1 MLREPGRLLRK
12 AREHGPRIATL
23 DCRMSVVSSD
33 QMTLQQAPC
42 QIEDRNAAPP
52 VQLLTVN
59 QMIGQG
65 RPMNTPLLLTPMTLR
80 GLTARNRI
88 VVSPMSQYA
97 AVDGAPTDWHL
108 VHLGKFAM
116 GGAGIVF
123 VEETTVE
130 ERARKTYH
138 CPGIYTDVQ
147 VKAWRRITDF
157 LRSQGALSAIQLGHA
172 GRKVATKA
180 PWEGFAPLSEEDA
193 KHGEPPWQG
202 IAPSP
207 IPFKAGAMVP
217 REMDRDD
224 VRQVIA
230 SHAEAASR
238 SIDAGFDICEIHGA
252 HGYII
257 QQFLSPITNKRQDG
271 YGGDLQGR
279 MRFALE
285 LMEAVR
291 KSWPNDRPLFF
302 RASCVDGKG
311 GAWELDD
318 TIALSKELK
327 LRGVDV
333 IDCSSGGIEGPLTLS
348 VVPRVPGYHV
358 PFAEQIRRE
367 AGIPTMAVGL
377 ITDPK
382 QAEGYL
388 QEGRCDLIAL
398 AREMMWDPNW
408 PVHAAQTL
416 GGADP
421 LALLPQ
427 SYAWWLRRRDEV
439 RKLSPAADKQS

>member
-1 MLREPGRLLRK
+1 
-12 AREHGPRIATL
+12 
-23 DCRMSVVSSD
+23 
-33 QMTLQQAPC
+33 
-42 QIEDRNAAPP
+42 
-52 VQLLTVN
+52 
-59 QMIGQG
+59 
-65 RPMNTPLLLTPMTLR
+65 LTPIALR
-80 GLTARNRI
+80 GVTARNRI

-138 CPGIYTDVQ
+138 CPGIYTGAQ
-147 VKAWRRITDF
+147 VKAWRRVTDF

-172 GRKVATKA
+172 GRKVSTKA
-180 PWEGFAPLSEEDA
+180 PWDGFAPLTEADA
-193 KHGEPPWQG
+193 KSGEPPWQG

-207 IPFKAGAMVP
+207 IAFKPEAMVP

-224 VRQVIA
+224 IKHVIE
-230 SHAEAASR
+230 SHAEACRR
-238 SIDAGFDICEIHGA
+238 SVDAGFDICEIHGA
-252 HGYII
+252 HGYVI
-257 QQFLSPITNKRQDG
+257 QQFLSPITNKRKDA
-271 YGGDLQGR
+271 YGGDIQGR

-285 LMEAVR
+285 LIEAAR
-291 KSWPNDRPLFF
+291 ENWPKDRPLFF

-311 GAWELDD
+311 GAWELED
-318 TIALSKELK
+318 TIALTKELK
-327 LRGVDV
+327 QRGVDV
-333 IDCSSGGIEGPLTLS
+333 IDCSSGGIEGPLTLA

-358 PFAEQIRRE
+358 PFADRIRRE

-377 ITDPK
+377 ITDPH

-388 QEGRCDLIAL
+388 AEGRCDLIAL

-408 PVHAAQTL
+408 PVHAAQAL
-416 GGADP
+416 GGDP
-421 LALLPQ
+421 LALMPK
-427 SYAWWLRRRDEV
+427 SYAWWLRRREEV
-439 RKLSPAADKQS
+439 RKLYPTGNEQV